1 MKLLP
6 QSEGKERLILTY
18 DERASLNVDL
28 RIALGTLTQDMPMT
42 GALRDLYDTI
52 KLPEPSRNNTPLD
65 DQEKAVLDE
74 MFDALDDCDTCY
86 YYGSAEVYDRLGDHE
101 IARIITP
108 HINTRHI
115 LEIEPK
121 ETKA

>member
-6 QSEGKERLILTY
+6 QSEGKERLILTH
-18 DERASLNVDL
+18 DERERLSRTLPL
-28 RIALGTLTQDMPMT
+28 ALALTGQT
-42 GALRDLYDTI
+42 EGILKDLYDTV
-52 KLPEPSRNNTPLD
+52 KLPDPMRNESPLN
-65 DQEKAVLDE
+65 DQETAVLDE
-74 MFDALDDCDTCY
+74 MFDALDGCDTCY